1 MNNIKLGFNKK
12 ELEEL
17 YKTKLSNFD
26 LEIINQ
32 KLKWFSYGDLVED
45 TKLFENI
52 KDYVN
57 YSYNDIDGYTYLINR
72 LIKVASEEPN
82 ALHKTTELL
91 IDYKDIKLTDGKVI
105 LVMQ

>member
-17 YKTKLSNFD
+17 YNTKLSNFD

-45 TKLFENI
+45 TRLFENI

-57 YSYNDIDGYTYLINR
+57 YSYDDIDGHTHLINR

-82 ALHKTTELL
+82 ALYKTTDLL
-91 IDYKDIKLTDGKVI
+91 IDHKDIKLTDGKVI